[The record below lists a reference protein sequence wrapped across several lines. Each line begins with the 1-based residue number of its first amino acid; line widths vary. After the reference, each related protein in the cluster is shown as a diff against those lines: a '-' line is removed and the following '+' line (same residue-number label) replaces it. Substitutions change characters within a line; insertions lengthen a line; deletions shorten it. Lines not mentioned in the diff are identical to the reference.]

1 MFSNNIFIIFLSSNW
16 NMILN
21 HKKYVPMMTIALIS
35 ILAVLIV
42 VGTLHGNININ
53 AQLDST
59 SVLNNTLFVSGS
71 STTNTKTDKVT
82 LSLGVETA
90 NKTAE
95 KALLSN
101 SILMNTVID
110 ALKASGLQQN
120 ETGTSF
126 FSIMPNYNYSKSG
139 NRGDLIGFTVSNS
152 IHIESSN
159 IGSVSQWIDTA
170 VQAGANFVNDIYFSV
185 SEEKLQKIKN
195 VLLKEAVANAKSK
208 AEIIAAAAGI
218 NVDGI
223 KSIMVEEIGLPPV
236 PGPLYT
242 KSVSSDEV
250 SSTHILAGEQ
260 EISTTVGIVYM
271 IGS

>member
-1 MFSNNIFIIFLSSNW
+1 
-16 NMILN
+16 
-21 HKKYVPMMTIALIS
+21 MTIALIS

-42 VGTLHGNININ
+42 VGTLHANIIVN

-59 SVLNNTLFVSGS
+59 YVLNNTLFVSGS

-101 SILMNTVID
+101 SNLMNTVID
-110 ALKASGLQQN
+110 ALKKSGLQQN
-120 ETGTSF
+120 ETSTFF
-126 FSIMPNYNYSKSG
+126 FSIKPNYNYSKSG
-139 NRGDLIGFTVSNS
+139 DRGDLIGFTVSNS

-195 VLLKEAVANAKSK
+195 MLLREAIANAKSK
-208 AEIIAAAAGI
+208 ADIVAAAGI
-218 NVDGI
+218 NVGGI

>member
-1 MFSNNIFIIFLSSNW
+1 
-16 NMILN
+16 MILN

-120 ETGTSF
+120 ETSTSF

-152 IHIESSN
+152 IHIESPN